1 MKERLDV
8 LLVER
13 GFFTTREKAKRNVMA
28 GNIIVNEKKIDKP
41 GTFIK
46 LEPEP
51 IIRVK
56 GESCPYVSRGGYKL
70 EKSIKEFNL
79 DMKDKII
86 LDVGSSTGGFTDCS
100 LQNGCKFVYSV
111 DVGTN
116 QLEYKLR
123 EDKRVKSI
131 EGMHV
136 KDLTLKD
143 LENNKPDMIV
153 MDVSFISITKVI
165 PLLIKFFHEET
176 KLMVLIKPQF
186 EVGKENM
193 EKGGIIRDKRKH
205 KDVLKNIIKMAD
217 SENLNINNLDFSP
230 IKGGKGNV
238 EYLALFSFQGGNK
251 EYSEQELEEI
261 IRLGE
266 TLGGEL

>member
-1 MKERLDV
+1 MKERLDI

-13 GFFTTREKAKRNVMA
+13 GFFVTREKAKRNIMA

-56 GESCPYVSRGGYKL
+56 GETCPYVSRGGYKL
-70 EKSIKEFNL
+70 EKAIKVFNL
-79 DMKDKII
+79 DMKDKIV

-100 LQNGCKFVYSV
+100 LQNGAKFVYSI

-123 EDKRVKSI
+123 EDRRVKSM

-136 KDLTLKD
+136 KDLTLGD
-143 LENNKPDMIV
+143 LENNQPDIIV
-153 MDVSFISITKVI
+153 MDVSFISIIKVI
-165 PLLIKFFHEET
+165 PLLIKFFHEKTE
-176 KLMVLIKPQF
+176 LMVLIKPQF

-205 KDVLKNIIKMAD
+205 KEVLKNIIKM
-217 SENLNINNLDFSP
+217 SELENLKIKNLDFSP

-238 EYLALFSFQGGNK
+238 EYLALFSLETEKK
-251 EYSEQELEEI
+251 EYSEQELEDI
-261 IRLGE
+261 IKLGD
-266 TLGGEL
+266 TLGGQL